1 MSAPLELLETEA
13 ISDWTDYNGHMNVAY
28 YVKIFDQAMDE
39 FLNIYGL
46 GKEYTLAGDG
56 SVYAL
61 QNHIHYLREVAA
73 GTRLGVNL
81 QFMGIDTKRFHVFF
95 RMRDLE
101 NNEVVSTS
109 ELLGIHV
116 DLQSRRSARFPDDQ
130 RQQLDA
136 LLAEHSNLGMPELAG
151 HRIGTSAKL

>member
-1 MSAPLELLETEA
+1 MSAPLELLETEV

-28 YVKIFDQAMDE
+28 YVMIFDQAMDE

-61 QNHIHYLREVAA
+61 QNHIHYLREVAV
-73 GTRLGVNL
+73 GTCLGVNL
-81 QFMGIDTKRFHVFF
+81 QFMGIDAKRFHVFF

-101 NNEVVSTS
+101 NDEVVSTS

-116 DLQSRRSARFPDDQ
+116 DLQSQRSARFPDDQ
-130 RQQLDA
+130 RRQLDA
-136 LLAEHSNLGMPELAG
+136 LLAEHSNLDKPELAG